1 VVAKQFLT
9 DQPEFQR
16 TARHWTEAFAHAGQV
31 ATRDAKVG
39 RIVEMGFEE
48 GAARAAL
55 QAAGGDEN
63 AAMELLLGG

>member
-1 VVAKQFLT
+1 
-9 DQPEFQR
+9 
-16 TARHWTEAFAHAGQV
+16 
-31 ATRDAKVG
+31 
-39 RIVEMGFEE
+39 MGFEE